1 MHRTATIH
9 RKTNESDIT
18 LSLGL
23 DGSGTHAIATGV
35 PFLDHLL
42 AHVAVHGLIDLSVQA
57 QGDLHIDEHHTVE
70 DVAIVLGQAL
80 AEALGERAGIRRMG
94 HAYVPMDEAL
104 AFVAIDLSGRPYAVV
119 DASFSAPSI
128 GTLGTSLV
136 GHFLESLAAHGRL
149 NLHARI
155 LYGRDDHHKAEA
167 LFKAVG
173 RALRDA
179 VEPDLRRSGVP
190 STKGSL

>member
-9 RKTNESDIT
+9 RKTNETDIT

-23 DGSGTHAIATGV
+23 DGAGTHAISTGV

-42 AHVAVHGLIDLSVQA
+42 AHVAVHGLIDLSVEA

-80 AEALGERAGIRRMG
+80 AQALGDRSGIRRMG

-104 AFVAIDLSGRPYAVV
+104 AFVAIDLSGRPYAVLDV
-119 DASFSAPSI
+119 SFSTPQI

-136 GHFLESLAAHGRL
+136 GHFLESLAAHGRM

-167 LFKAVG
+167 LFKAFG
-173 RALRDA
+173 RALRAA

-190 STKGSL
+190 STKGT

>member
-1 MHRTATIH
+1 MNRTATIH
-9 RKTNESDIT
+9 RKTNETDVT

-23 DGSGTHAIATGV
+23 DGAGTHAISTGV

-42 AHVAVHGLIDLSVQA
+42 AHVAVHGLIDLSVEA

-80 AEALGERAGIRRMG
+80 AQALGDRSGIRRMG

-104 AFVAIDLSGRPYAVV
+104 AFVAIDLSGRPYAVLDV
-119 DASFSAPSI
+119 SFSTPSI
-128 GTLGTSLV
+128 GTLGASLV
-136 GHFLESLAAHGRL
+136 GHFLESLAVHGRM

-167 LFKAVG
+167 LFKAFG
-173 RALRDA
+173 RALRAA
-179 VEPDLRRSGVP
+179 VEPDPRRSGVP
-190 STKGSL
+190 STKGT